1 MGVIT
6 IVVMEY
12 QTPTGAII
20 KFNDEAYVN
29 ATEQEL
35 KEREEYI
42 NTVASI
48 LLFKLLLKRVHQEE
62 LGI

>member
-1 MGVIT
+1 
-6 IVVMEY
+6 MEY